1 MALKKSQK
9 SLDKWT
15 KEDWGTASGKPSI
28 QGKDATGEAYMPKSK
43 RQALKSSVKGRQK
56 LARANAVKRKATKA
70 GKQFS
75 KHGLHKNRR

>member
-1 MALKKSQK
+1 MPLKKSQQ
-9 SLDKWT
+9 SLKKWT
-15 KEDWGTASGKPSI
+15 SEDWGTASGKPSI

-43 RQALKSSVKGRQK
+43 RQELKSSVQGRRK
-56 LARANAVKRKATKA
+56 LARANAVKRAATKA